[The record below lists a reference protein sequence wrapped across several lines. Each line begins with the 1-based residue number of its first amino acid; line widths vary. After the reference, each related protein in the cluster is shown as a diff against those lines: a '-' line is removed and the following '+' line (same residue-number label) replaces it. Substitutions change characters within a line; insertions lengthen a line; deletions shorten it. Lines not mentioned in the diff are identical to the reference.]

1 MNYSWLKDTY
11 KDATSKKTRKLSN
24 RIQNNKYKLLRIKKK
39 DLESKKIKDKRQRKK
54 IKSTR
59 ILRLL
64 RSKETKKTLNRL

>member
-39 DLESKKIKDKRQRKK
+39 DLESKKIKDKRPRKK
-54 IKSTR
+54 IK
-59 ILRLL
+59 
-64 RSKETKKTLNRL
+64 

>member
-39 DLESKKIKDKRQRKK
+39 DLESKKIKDKRPRKK
-54 IKSTR
+54 IKQTR
-59 ILRLL
+59 IFRLL